1 MNVLGIIPAR
11 YGSTRF
17 PGKPLA
23 RIMDKSMIRRVYEQC
38 KLAESPGKIVVATD
52 DERIYR
58 HVQEFGGEV
67 VMTKEE
73 HPNGTSRC
81 AEALQLVEQEAEVKF
96 DAVINIQGDEPF
108 INPAQIDK
116 VAALLMKQEVKI
128 ATLAK
133 KITTTKELF
142 DRNVV
147 KLVTDNNGKAL
158 YFSRQPVPLVRD
170 AEEEKWLDKATFFK
184 HIGIYGYTRE
194 VLSEITRLPAG
205 KLELAEKLEQL
216 RWMENGYAVFV
227 GFTEFDSFSV
237 DTPEDLSKFTNN
249 AW

>member
-23 RIMDKSMIRRVYEQC
+23 RIGDKSMIRRVYEQC
-38 KLAESPGKIVVATD
+38 KLAKTPGEIVVATD

-58 HVQEFGGEV
+58 HVREFGGEA
-67 VMTKEE
+67 VMTDET
-73 HPNGTSRC
+73 HQNGTSRC
-81 AEALQLVEQEAEVKF
+81 REALQIWEKETGKEF

-108 INPAQIDK
+108 INPEQIDK
-116 VAALLMKQEVKI
+116 VAAMLMKPEVNI

-133 KITTTKELF
+133 KIETTEELF
-142 DRNVV
+142 NRNVV
-147 KLVTDNNGKAL
+147 KLVTDRNQKAL

-170 AEEEKWLDKATFFK
+170 ADKEHWLEKTVFYK
-184 HIGIYGYTRE
+184 HIGIYGYKKT
-194 VLSEITRLPAG
+194 VLDEIIRLSPG
-205 KLELAEKLEQL
+205 KLEQAEKLEQL
-216 RWMENGYAVFV
+216 RWMENGYAVYV
-227 GFTEFDSFSV
+227 DFTEFDSFAV

-249 AW
+249 LW